1 MAETPELESDADT
14 NPEPVEPEPA
24 DDDSSEDTGPVD
36 VEPTP
41 AHYHHLTRWSLVLVL
56 TAVWLPADAIGLGL
70 YYWWFHSLDKS
81 WPVFVVLI
89 FVAVCTLVGLLLA
102 MVEGKPLVAAVA
114 IAVMAAPLPAT
125 ACAAVLHGTY
135 YCEHVS
141 RCFI

>member
-1 MAETPELESDADT
+1 MAES
-14 NPEPVEPEPA
+14 PEPQPDTESEPEPEPDI
-24 DDDSSEDTGPVD
+24 DDEDTGPV
-36 VEPTP
+36 EPASAP
-41 AHYHHLTRWSLVLVL
+41 YHHLTRWALILVLA
-56 TAVWLPADAIGLGL
+56 AVWIPADAIGLAL

-89 FVAVCTLVGLLLA
+89 FVVVCTLVGLLIA

-125 ACAAVLHGTY
+125 AAAAVLHGTY

-141 RCFI
+141 RCLIGVIPY